1 MPARKSQLQGLK
13 TCNRLGVKKKKE
25 ARQVHA
31 VSGDR
36 RNPQAGSGQNWRGG
50 EEKHRIAHPKAT
62 EIMILEALKP
72 GEVKKKKWIW
82 LNFFFFLPLLKI

>member
-13 TCNRLGVKKKKE
+13 TCNRLGVKKKE

-50 EEKHRIAHPKAT
+50 EENHSIAHPKAT
-62 EIMILEALKP
+62 EIMILEVLKR
-72 GEVKKKKWIW
+72 GEVKKK
-82 LNFFFFLPLLKI
+82 NGFGFFFFFAFA